1 MSDVIKDEN
10 TELAVSEN
18 KTVTDIPEATAVPNS
33 GRHLP
38 LFWEVYR
45 VVE

>member
-1 MSDVIKDEN
+1 MSDVKEEN
-10 TELAVSEN
+10 TKLAE
-18 KTVTDIPEATAVPNS
+18 TETITDIPEATAVPNS

-45 VVE
+45 VVER